1 MSTVLPPKVITSTL
15 QRGQGIGAPAATPYV
30 AAGTV
35 GAFAAVG
42 PDAAGQLVTCSCDTL
57 SDALRVQ
64 GVSLASAVAG
74 GGVNV
79 RTAGLVENPAW
90 TFTPNQ
96 PVFVG
101 LNGALTQSLPVSAV
115 FSRVVGLAVGA
126 TRLLVNLQ
134 PPVILT

>member
-1 MSTVLPPKVITSTL
+1 MSTIVPPKVINSTL
-15 QRGQGIGAPAATPYV
+15 ERGQGIGAPATTPYV
-30 AAGTV
+30 AASTV
-35 GAFAAVG
+35 AAFNAVG
-42 PDAAGQLVTCSCDTL
+42 PDGAGQLVPCSCDTL

-64 GVSLASAVAG
+64 GVSLAGAAAG
-74 GGVNV
+74 AGVNV
-79 RTAGLVENPAW
+79 QTAGLVTNTGWA
-90 TFTPNQ
+90 FTPNQ